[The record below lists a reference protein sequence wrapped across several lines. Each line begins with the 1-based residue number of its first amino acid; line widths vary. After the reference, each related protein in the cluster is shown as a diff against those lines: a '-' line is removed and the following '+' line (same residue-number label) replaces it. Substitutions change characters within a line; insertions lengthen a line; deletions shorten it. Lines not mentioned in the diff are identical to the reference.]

1 MKLSIITINYNNR
14 EGLKKTINSVI
25 NQTFRDFEYILI
37 DGGSEDG
44 SKEIILQHEAQFSY
58 WRSEKDHGIYN
69 AMNKGILAAKGDYL
83 LFLNSGDC
91 LASNDILE
99 QVFATPLKEDI
110 VYGNLLFESQDGN
123 HTLGIYPD
131 ELNVYN
137 VLEGSLPHPAS
148 FIKRQLFDNSLYT
161 ESYRIVSDW
170 EFWIKKIIMEGVSY
184 KHISLT
190 ISRFDTT
197 GISSNSQR
205 CNEERELVLQRLF
218 PRMIYS
224 ELMSWYEIKSQPCF
238 PLFKEIS
245 KTKKF
250 QRRIQ
255 PLIRTMLKI
264 HLFFTRKKMNP

>member
-255 PLIRTMLKI
+255 PLIRTMLNI
-264 HLFFTRKKMNP
+264 HLFFTRKKKNP

>member
-14 EGLKKTINSVI
+14 EGLKKTIDSVI

-91 LASNDILE
+91 LTSNDILE

-264 HLFFTRKKMNP
+264 HLFFTREKKAP

>member
-1 MKLSIITINYNNR
+1 MKLSVITINYNNS
-14 EGLKKTINSVI
+14 EGLKKTIDSVI

-91 LASNDILE
+91 LTSNDILE

-264 HLFFTRKKMNP
+264 HLFFTREKKDP

>member
-1 MKLSIITINYNNR
+1 MKLSVITINYNNS
-14 EGLKKTINSVI
+14 EGLKKTIDSVI

-91 LASNDILE
+91 LTSNDILE

-264 HLFFTRKKMNP
+264 HLFFTREKKAP

>member
-148 FIKRQLFDNSLYT
+148 FIKRQL
-161 ESYRIVSDW
+161 
-170 EFWIKKIIMEGVSY
+170 WIKKIIMEGVSY

-264 HLFFTRKKMNP
+264 HLFFTRKKKNP

>member
-14 EGLKKTINSVI
+14 EGLKKTIDSVI

-91 LASNDILE
+91 LTSNDILE

-264 HLFFTRKKMNP
+264 HLFFTRKKKNP